1 MVTKFS
7 FKNFLPEIIFQNLYS
22 ELIISLFN
30 FLSLKTLLPIK
41 DIFLIL
47 ALSPNSISKF
57 IITRLLSRVSK
68 EVFIIGL

>member
-1 MVTKFS
+1 MVV
-7 FKNFLPEIIFQNLYS
+7 
-22 ELIISLFN
+22 ISLFN